1 MYEHVLQ
8 AITENVFD
16 AVRQVLPNSPLLTLQ
31 SSVINSESE
40 KKKNKKPKPESSS
53 SIYLRS
59 YQFSFSLLAVG
70 LPCYQQLLNGSK
82 IHVGNY

>member
-31 SSVINSESE
+31 SSVINCESE
-40 KKKNKKPKPESSS
+40 KEKKETKNPNLKSS
-53 SIYLRS
+53 
-59 YQFSFSLLAVG
+59 
-70 LPCYQQLLNGSK
+70 
-82 IHVGNY
+82 